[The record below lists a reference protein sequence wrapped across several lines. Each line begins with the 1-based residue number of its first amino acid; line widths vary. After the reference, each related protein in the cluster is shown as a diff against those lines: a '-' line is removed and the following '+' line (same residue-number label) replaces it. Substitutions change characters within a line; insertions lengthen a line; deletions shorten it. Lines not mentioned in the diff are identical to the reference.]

1 MKGQMMDLFFFFC
14 IKRIIIINQAMM
26 NRTRIFLIACIILF
40 LIIASLVKF
49 YTKKE
54 AYHTPLALED
64 IRIYAIHKK
73 EMDKRRP
80 RLEKMLQT
88 YFSDNIVEITE
99 PVGADYLRNNLSI
112 LYTSGTLSNKAY
124 QDLLYNMMVHTKTN
138 HGALTISS
146 LSLYM
151 TNLLIMEKESSSAN
165 YNYIMIV
172 EDDILVRDG
181 FDRRFRSILRH
192 LPEDWDILY
201 LACHFPREK
210 IDSME
215 LVSINKEE
223 DFKIVRM
230 STRIH
235 GTGALLYHPR
245 ALPKVLKMLLPLDL
259 QIDHDIPD
267 KLVLTG
273 KLQTYIALTLQNTPL
288 IHNDN
293 QFYGSSTQTTD
304 E

>member
-1 MKGQMMDLFFFFC
+1 
-14 IKRIIIINQAMM
+14 
-26 NRTRIFLIACIILF
+26 
-40 LIIASLVKF
+40 
-49 YTKKE
+49 
-54 AYHTPLALED
+54 
-64 IRIYAIHKK
+64 
-73 EMDKRRP
+73 
-80 RLEKMLQT
+80 
-88 YFSDNIVEITE
+88 
-99 PVGADYLRNNLSI
+99 
-112 LYTSGTLSNKAY
+112 
-124 QDLLYNMMVHTKTN
+124 
-138 HGALTISS
+138 
-146 LSLYM
+146 
-151 TNLLIMEKESSSAN
+151 
-165 YNYIMIV
+165 
-172 EDDILVRDG
+172 
-181 FDRRFRSILRH
+181 LRH

-273 KLQTYIALTLQNTPL
+273 NLQTYIALTLQNTPL

>member
-1 MKGQMMDLFFFFC
+1 
-14 IKRIIIINQAMM
+14 MM

-99 PVGADYLRNNLSI
+99 PIGVDYLRNNLSI

-151 TNLLIMEKESSSAN
+151 TNLLIMEKESSSVN

-201 LACHFPREK
+201 LACHFPREM

-245 ALPKVLKMLLPLDL
+245 ALPKVLKMLLPIDL

-273 KLQTYIALTLQNTPL
+273 NLQTYIALTLQDTPL